1 MRWLVLLLVVA
12 LVDPTVG
19 LYLAAAVLTVWAL
32 RIAARGLGALRP

>member
-1 MRWLVLLLVVA
+1 MRWLLLLLVA

-32 RIAARGLGALRP
+32 RIATRGLRALRP